1 MLGKRTRKRLGIHIH
16 QERRQQVL
24 IDMGLLIRDGEII
37 TPDARCKAE
46 IYVEDQ
52 TITTIGRDLSVPPG
66 TEIIDAT
73 GKWIFP
79 GFIDPHV
86 HIYMPF
92 MATFAKDT
100 HETASIAALLGG
112 TTTFIEMC
120 SPSRIEDTLAGYNL
134 WKKKAEGRSACDYAF
149 HMTVSRFDHN
159 TEAQLREI
167 VRDGTTSFKIFLSYK
182 NFFGVDDSELYQ
194 TLTLAKELG
203 VIVAAHCENA
213 ELVSRLQQTLLA
225 EDKTGPE
232 WHEPSR
238 PESVEAEGTAR
249 FATFLE
255 NTGATGYV
263 VHLSCVPAL
272 KAAVNAK
279 ARGVRLSIESV
290 LPHLLLDKTSAERAG
305 LEGMQYVMSPPL
317 RDRRNQPALWS
328 ALASGLI
335 DTVGTDHCPFD
346 NEQKLLGR
354 NAFTQIPNGIP
365 GIEERVALVYTYGIN
380 RGRMDIHRFVDALST
395 RPAKL
400 FGLFPRKGTIAVG
413 SDADLVI
420 FDPTYRGV
428 ISARTQH
435 INNDYSGYEGFAV
448 EGRPAVV
455 TVRGKIQVRDGNFV
469 GEKGRGQLLRR
480 EPNIDWRSN

>member
-1 MLGKRTRKRLGIHIH
+1 
-16 QERRQQVL
+16 
-24 IDMGLLIRDGEII
+24 MGLLIRDGEIV
-37 TPDARCKAE
+37 TPDARYKAE

-52 TITTIGRDLSVPPG
+52 TITRIGTDLPVPPG
-66 TEIIDAT
+66 TEIIDAS
-73 GKWIFP
+73 GQWVFP

-86 HIYMPF
+86 HIYLPF

-100 HETASIAALLGG
+100 HETASVAALIGG
-112 TTTFIEMC
+112 TTTVIEMC
-120 SPSRIEDTLAGYNL
+120 CPSRTEDALAGYGL
-134 WKKKAEGRSACDYAF
+134 WKDKAQGRSACDYAF
-149 HMTVSRFDHN
+149 HMTVSRFDEN

-182 NFFGVDDSELYQ
+182 NFFGVDDGEMYQ

-213 ELVSRLQQTLLA
+213 ELVGRLQQALLA
-225 EDKTGPE
+225 EGKTGPE

-238 PESVEAEGTAR
+238 PESVEAEGTSR

-255 NTGATGYV
+255 NTGAAGYV
-263 VHLSCVPAL
+263 VHLSCLPAL
-272 KAAVNAK
+272 KAAVDAK
-279 ARGVRLSIESV
+279 ARGVNLSIESV
-290 LPHLLLDKTSAERAG
+290 VPHFLLDKSFAERPG

-317 RDRRNQPALWS
+317 RERRNQEALWS
-328 ALASGLI
+328 ALAAGLI

-346 NEQKLLGR
+346 KEQKLLGR
-354 NAFTQIPNGIP
+354 DAFTQIPNGIP
-365 GIEERVALVYTYGIN
+365 GVEERVSLMYTYGVN
-380 RGRMDIHRFVDALST
+380 RKRLDIHRFVDALST

-413 SDADLVI
+413 SDADLVV

-435 INNDYSGYEGFAV
+435 INNDYSGFEGLTV
-448 EGRPAVV
+448 EGRPSFV
-455 TVRGKIQVRDGNFV
+455 TVRGKIQVRDGHFV
-469 GEKGRGQLLRR
+469 GEKNRGQFLRR
-480 EPNIDWRSN
+480 EPVVNWKSN